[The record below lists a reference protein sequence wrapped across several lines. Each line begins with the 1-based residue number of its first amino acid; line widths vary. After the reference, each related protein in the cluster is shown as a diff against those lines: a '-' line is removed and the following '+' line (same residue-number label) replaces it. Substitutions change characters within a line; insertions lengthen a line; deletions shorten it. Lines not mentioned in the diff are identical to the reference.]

1 MAKGQK
7 RVGTR
12 SAAQAVKSAAGKAVR
27 RKASSGARVA
37 GGDTALVIC
46 GAYGDL
52 TQRLLMPALFR
63 LHTLGLT
70 PQLRIVGYARR
81 DLGVPH
87 FKQHIHDA
95 LKAFAPDF
103 TEAKWNSFDARLDY
117 VSGELTAEDAA
128 RLAPKLAP
136 KTVFY
141 LALPPRFFGPAAQA
155 LGTAGFTQ
163 PPKNGWRR
171 LMVEKPFGTDLA
183 TAEALR
189 TQMHTH
195 WREEQILRIDH
206 FLGKE
211 ATQNLMVFRF
221 ANRFLEPVWNAQ
233 HVAQVQIT
241 YAETLG
247 VEQRAAYY
255 DHAGALRDMLQNHLM
270 QLFSLAAM
278 EPLSHWDA
286 EVLRDHK
293 VEVLRSVKAITAR
306 NLDRHAVRGQY
317 AAGKAGRKK
326 LVGYRDEPGIAKG
339 SNTETFAALRF
350 EIDNWRWQG
359 VPFYLRSGK
368 RLASNCSEIAV
379 QFRTTPGAV
388 HAENNWLVFRMKPD
402 QSMTLLANAK
412 LPGLELQSHQ
422 IRLTA
427 PYVSSGEVEFS
438 AYEQLLTDA
447 LEGDRTHFLR
457 FDEVEYAWRLLQPV
471 LDGWKTGSPDLY
483 AAGSEGPDTQAR
495 LLNAGH
501 HWRPV
506 ALKDDDA
513 K

>member
-1 MAKGQK
+1 MAKAPA
-7 RVGTR
+7 R
-12 SAAQAVKSAAGKAVR
+12 S
-27 RKASSGARVA
+27 
-37 GGDTALVIC
+37 GDTALVIL
-46 GAYGDL
+46 GAWGDL

-63 LHTLGLT
+63 LHGLGLT
-70 PQLRIVGYARR
+70 AGLRIVGYARR
-81 DLGVPH
+81 PVTVAA
-87 FKQHIHDA
+87 FRAHIHAA
-95 LKAFAPDF
+95 LQQFAADFSERRWLAFAPC
-103 TEAKWNSFDARLDY
+103 LDY
-117 VSGELTAEDAA
+117 LCGELTAVDVRQLQRVA
-128 RLAPKLAP
+128 APKMVL
-136 KTVFY
+136 F
-141 LALPPRFFGPAAQA
+141 LALPPAQFGPAAQA
-155 LGTAGFTQ
+155 LGEAGFTQ
-163 PPKNGWRR
+163 PPPGGWRR

-183 TAEALR
+183 SAEALR
-189 TQMHTH
+189 THMHAH
-195 WREEQILRIDH
+195 WREDQILRLDH

-293 VEVLRSVKAITAR
+293 VEVLRAVKAITAR
-306 NLDRHAVRGQY
+306 TLDRHAARGQY
-317 AAGKAGRKK
+317 VAGAVGGRRLAA
-326 LVGYRDEPGIAKG
+326 YRDEPGVAAD
-339 SNTETFAALRF
+339 SNTETFAALRL

-379 QFRTTPGAV
+379 QFRATPGAV

-402 QSMTLLANAK
+402 RSMTLLANAK
-412 LPGLELQSHQ
+412 LPGLGLQARQ
-422 IRLTA
+422 VRLTA
-427 PYVSSGEVEFS
+427 PYASGDEVEFS
-438 AYEQLLTDA
+438 AYEQLLMDA

-457 FDEVEYAWRLLQPV
+457 FDEVECAWRLLVPV
-471 LDGWKTGSPDLY
+471 LDGWKNGTPDFY
-483 AAGSEGPDTQAR
+483 AAGSAGPETQGR

-501 HWRPV
+501 AWRPI
-506 ALKDDDA
+506 ALA
-513 K
+513 GAAR